1 MKKLVQ
7 KVNWDLPNSPT
18 HQLYMYGEA
27 SVEAN
32 QVMQEPLEKLYRYE
46 NQPNIR
52 EIIKEYIGELDTE
65 IKRCENELQKYYK
78 NNGDIGVIHMQSRI
92 KTLKEVRYNLQSKSE
107 EEEVL

>member
-1 MKKLVQ
+1 MQYIRQYAMADMGAMMQ
-7 KVNWDLPNSPT
+7 K
-18 HQLYMYGEA
+18 YMYGEA

-52 EIIKEYIGELDTE
+52 EMIKEYIGELDTE